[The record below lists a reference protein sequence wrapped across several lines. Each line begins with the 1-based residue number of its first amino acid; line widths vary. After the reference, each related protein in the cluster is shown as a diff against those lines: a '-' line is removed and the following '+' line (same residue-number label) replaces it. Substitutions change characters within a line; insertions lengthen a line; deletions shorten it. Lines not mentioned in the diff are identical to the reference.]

1 METNTNFP
9 ASIAQII
16 DEYKIVINRG
26 AAQGVTIGQRFLVY
40 SLSDEEIVDP
50 DNGEK
55 LGYLELVKGTAKVI
69 HVQEKISTLESDKR
83 EPPKVRVHT
92 SGIMA
97 FLPEKITEQG
107 DIMPL
112 EDPKVGDKVKPI

>member
-9 ASIAQII
+9 ASVAQII

-26 AAQGVTIGQRFLVY
+26 TAQGVTIGQRFLVY

-55 LGYLELVKGTAKVI
+55 LGYLEIVKGTAKVI
-69 HVQEKISTLESDKR
+69 HVQDKISTLESDKR
-83 EPPKVRVHT
+83 EPSRVRVQA
-92 SGIMA
+92 SGIMTL
-97 FLPEKITEQG
+97 FTDKVTEPGELIPLDEPKI
-107 DIMPL
+107 
-112 EDPKVGDKVKPI
+112 GDKVKPI